1 MKDEKS
7 DAISELLYRMEEG
20 DTIALKCWPKWGRR
34 IERKLYLG
42 LMHMIGQM
50 FDE

>member
-1 MKDEKS
+1 MRDEKH
-7 DAISELLYRMEEG
+7 DAISELLCCMEEG
-20 DTIALKCWPKWGRR
+20 DRVALKCWPKWHKR